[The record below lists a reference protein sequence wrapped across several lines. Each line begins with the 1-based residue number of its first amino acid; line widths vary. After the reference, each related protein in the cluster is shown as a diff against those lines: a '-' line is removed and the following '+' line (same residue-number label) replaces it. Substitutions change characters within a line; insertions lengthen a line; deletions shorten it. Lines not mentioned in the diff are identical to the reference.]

1 MKDPGTM
8 EHILWPQ
15 NRDGTHSNDGQ
26 TNAKTW
32 FLIDVHQAEGVV
44 GTQFKDIQK
53 YMCHGQNLSFAG
65 HGIPPSLHTSLQWV
79 LQMDI
84 TNPCIYIN
92 IYIYIYIYKCT
103 YPYKPIDDHPPI
115 YERIVHLLTMPDL
128 KNTFEKHQVLTLED
142 ILQKD
147 IARGQHPENPQRL
160 TRLADMCTGAKRC
173 FGSSVSLGL

>member
-1 MKDPGTM
+1 MVLNRCSSSRRICWYSIQRHTKVYVPWSKFIVCGSWHPTIITYILTM
-8 EHILWPQ
+8 
-15 NRDGTHSNDGQ
+15 GF
-26 TNAKTW
+26 TNGYNK
-32 FLIDVHQAEGVV
+32 
-44 GTQFKDIQK
+44 
-53 YMCHGQNLSFAG
+53 
-65 HGIPPSLHTSLQWV
+65 SLH
-79 LQMDI
+79 I
-84 TNPCIYIN
+84 YKYIYIH
-92 IYIYIYIYKCT
+92 IYIYKCT